1 MTDVLLIFAFLLAG
15 ICGYRIMIMA
25 RVDRFLNEH
34 VKEEEEKEDEPQRG

>member
-1 MTDVLLIFAFLLAG
+1 MTDVLLIFTFLLAG
-15 ICGYRIMIMA
+15 ICGYRIMA